1 MNDREQMKAD
11 VDRIGMIVSEFSC
24 CAPVN
29 KSWQRLRARLEAMA
43 EDTARLDYI
52 ERTFSGMTNRERYLP
67 VVMGWGKGF
76 NGRTLRE
83 ACDKYRNGHDVKK
96 GVAADAAIAAIKGD
110 TK

>member
-1 MNDREQMKAD
+1 MTDREQMKAD
-11 VDRIGMIVSEFSC
+11 VERIATLIPFDPDTRE
-24 CAPVN
+24 A
-29 KSWQRLRARLEAMA
+29 WQRLRARLESLEAMA

-52 ERTFSGMTNRERYLP
+52 ERTFSGMTNCERYLP

-96 GVAADAAIAAIKGD
+96 GVAADAAIAAMGEGK
-110 TK
+110 